1 MATGRIKFVIKGKRA
16 EDERHYVS
24 GWAYV
29 SKADGDV
36 VVDHSGQSIDIH
48 ELERAMQQFAKD
60 GAVSG
65 EMHEG
70 AAPNPVVESFTFTPE
85 KIEALGLPA
94 DFPQG
99 TVITIEV
106 DEPTFQKVKNG
117 SYMMFSIEGK
127 ALETAA

>member
-1 MATGRIKFVIKGKRA
+1 MDRLRFVIKSKDA
-16 EDERHYVS
+16 ERHTIS

-29 SKADGDV
+29 SKDADGL
-36 VVDHSGQSIDIH
+36 VVDHSGQTIDIH

-65 EMHEG
+65 EMHKG
-70 AAPNPVVESFTFTPE
+70 AAPNPIVESFTFTPE

-99 TVITIEV
+99 TVITVEV
-106 DEPTFQKVKNG
+106 DEATFAKVKAG
-117 SYMMFSIEGK
+117 TYMAFSIEGK
-127 ALETAA
+127 AMETAA